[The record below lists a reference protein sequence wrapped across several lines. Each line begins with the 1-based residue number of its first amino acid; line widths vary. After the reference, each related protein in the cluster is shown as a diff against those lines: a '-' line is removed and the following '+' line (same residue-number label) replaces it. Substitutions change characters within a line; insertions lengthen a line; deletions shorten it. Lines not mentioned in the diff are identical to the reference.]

1 MKLPPPMTMQAR
13 ILLPFRTSIAW
24 RMVALVAMAATLGVF
39 LMLGFTRHEMFERL
53 GQEGDAML
61 ALAEQKTGERI
72 DAELVLVQNRLRMKL
87 ALLDDNLANIASSP
101 LTLQAIRSRND
112 ERIANVIGKSL
123 RRAGFTG
130 GIVLDH
136 KLDVIGGER
145 VGLELFSAQAA
156 LRNHDLIETF
166 RELLDN
172 NDRVRPNA
180 HRFRGVFDHALAAIV
195 LAPVQDQYGT
205 LVAWPVFDDF
215 GEPVALIAAY
225 YAFRLGE
232 PSLDEMSRILGN
244 VVILKSGTSVVSVT
258 GGASFDVTNAKL
270 VDDLIRVP
278 DHSGRCAPALPL
290 LTACI
295 FHRNVEIVR
304 FRDELTA
311 IGAAGMEH
319 TQVKLIVFGFVGLV
333 LIIALMAAFARRLT
347 RPLIEISEAVE
358 RVSRGEWRVEVEH
371 AERQDELGLIAR
383 AVAAMQV
390 SLIERDRMRQE
401 MVRIDAINQR
411 RLVLDNALGRFE
423 DGMAIVMRN
432 ISGTIRMLAQTSETL
447 DKAAQEADTQAERIR
462 STSLTTATTANVVSG
477 ATLELTQNIMEIG
490 KRVQNTNSAVHESEG
505 YVLDAGRQIQELSA
519 VARQAED
526 ALGAVQ
532 ALVADLGHL
541 GLTASL
547 EAVSAGEMS
556 GGFSPL
562 AQSLR
567 EIAEK
572 TGHAA
577 GRIGHELS
585 RLNTVADN
593 AAASLD
599 DVRAVLGGAIRET
612 SEITVVVAEHNV
624 ATQEIADGLSAAANA
639 MAGLTEAV
647 DQLRGSMAGA
657 HEATSEFVNTA
668 RRIVDD
674 AKQIDE
680 SVRSF
685 VREVAA

>member
-1 MKLPPPMTMQAR
+1 MTMLAG
-13 ILLPFRTSIAW
+13 LLHPFRTSIAW
-24 RMVALVAMAATLGVF
+24 RMVALVALAAVLGVV
-39 LMLGFTRHEMFERL
+39 LMLGFTRHEMFKRL

-61 ALAEQKTGERI
+61 ALAEQKTGARI
-72 DAELVLVQNRLRMKL
+72 DAELVLVQNRLKMKL
-87 ALLDDNLANIASSP
+87 ALLEDNLANIAGAPS
-101 LTLQAIRSRND
+101 TLQAIRTRND
-112 ERIANVIGKSL
+112 ERIANAVGKSL
-123 RRAGFTG
+123 RRAGFAG

-136 KLDVIGGER
+136 KLDVIGAER
-145 VGLELFSAQAA
+145 AGLELFSAQAA
-156 LRNHDLIETF
+156 LHNHDLNETF
-166 RELLDN
+166 RDLLDN
-172 NDRVRPNA
+172 NDRARPNA
-180 HRFRGVFDHALAAIV
+180 YRFRGVFDHALAALM

-215 GEPVALIAAY
+215 GEPVALIVAY
-225 YAFRLGE
+225 YAFRMGE
-232 PSLDEMSRILGN
+232 PSLDELSRILGN
-244 VVILKSGTSVVSVT
+244 AVMLKSGNALVSVA
-258 GGASFDVTNAKL
+258 GGISIDVADTH
-270 VDDLIRVP
+270 VDDELIRAQG
-278 DHSGRCAPALPL
+278 HSGRCAPVLPL
-290 LTACI
+290 LNACI
-295 FHRNVEIVR
+295 FHKDVDIVR

-311 IGAAGMEH
+311 VGTTGMER
-319 TQVKLIVFGFVGLV
+319 TQGKLLVAGLMGLI
-333 LIIALMAAFARRLT
+333 LIITFMTAFARRLT

-358 RVSRGEWRVEVEH
+358 RVSRGEWRVDVEH
-371 AERQDELGLIAR
+371 ADRQDELGLIAR

-411 RLVLDNALGRFE
+411 RLVLDNAVSRFE
-423 DGMAIVMRN
+423 DGMAVVMRN
-432 ISGTIRMLAQTSETL
+432 ISGTIRMLAQTSATL
-447 DKAAQEADTQAERIR
+447 DQAARDADMQAERIR

-477 ATLELTQNIMEIG
+477 ATLELTQNILEIG
-490 KRVQNTNSAVHESEG
+490 KRVQNTNSAVHEGEG
-505 YVLDAGRQIQELSA
+505 YALDAGRQIQELAA

-532 ALVADLGHL
+532 SLVADLGHL
-541 GLTASL
+541 GLKASL
-547 EAVSAGEMS
+547 DVVSAGETA

-577 GRIGHELS
+577 GRIGQELS
-585 RLNTVADN
+585 RLNAVADH
-593 AAASLD
+593 AAASLN
-599 DVRAVLGGAIRET
+599 DVRAVLGGALRET
-612 SEITVVVAEHNV
+612 SEITVVVAEQNA

-647 DQLRGSMAGA
+647 DHLRGSMAGA
-657 HEATSEFVNTA
+657 HEATSDFVNTA